1 MEEAPFIGIVRH
13 RIQTDGK
20 GVSTLA
26 AFHGCPLHCR
36 YCLNPQCQREGVWR
50 TFTPESLYEEVKIDQ
65 LYFLAT
71 GGGITFGGG
80 EPSMYPD
87 FIARFREIC
96 GPEWNLTLETSL
108 NVPADNIRRLSSVV
122 NQFIIDI
129 KETNDEI
136 YRRYTSL
143 SNQRMLDNLQEL
155 LKEGRGDDLVVRLPL
170 IENFNTQE
178 DIERSAEKLRAMG
191 VEHFDFFAY
200 RTDIRK

>member
-26 AFHGCPLHCR
+26 AFHGCPLRCR
-36 YCLNPQCQREGVWR
+36 YCLNPQCQREDVWR
-50 TFTPESLYEEVKIDQ
+50 TFTPESLYDEVKIDQ

-80 EPSMYPD
+80 EPAMHPD
-87 FIARFREIC
+87 FIARFRKIC

-108 NVPADNIRRLSSVV
+108 NVPADNIRRLSSVI

-129 KETNDEI
+129 KDTNDEI
-136 YRRYTSL
+136 YRHYTSL
-143 SNQRMLDNLQEL
+143 SNRRALDNLQEL
-155 LKEGRGDDLVVRLPL
+155 LQEGRGDDLIVRLPL
-170 IENFNTQE
+170 IEGYNTQE
-178 DIERSAEKLRAMG
+178 DIERSTEKLRAMG
-191 VEHFDFFAY
+191 VEHFDFFTY

>member
-87 FIARFREIC
+87 FIVRFREIC

-136 YRRYTSL
+136 YRHYTGL

-170 IENFNTQE
+170 IKDFNTQE
-178 DIERSAEKLRAMG
+178 DIERSTEKLRAMG
-191 VEHFDFFAY
+191 VEHFDFFTY

>member
-13 RIQTDGK
+13 RTQTDGK

-50 TFTPESLYEEVKIDQ
+50 IFTPESLYEEVKIDQ

-87 FIARFREIC
+87 FIVRFREIC

-108 NVPADNIRRLSSVV
+108 NVPADNIRRLSSVI

-136 YRRYTSL
+136 YRHYTSL
-143 SNQRMLDNLQEL
+143 SNRRALDNLQEL
-155 LKEGRGDDLVVRLPL
+155 LQEGRGDDLIVRLPL
-170 IENFNTQE
+170 IEGYNTQE

>member
-87 FIARFREIC
+87 FIVRFREIC

-136 YRRYTSL
+136 YRRYTGL
-143 SNQRMLDNLQEL
+143 SNRRALDNLQEL
-155 LKEGRGDDLVVRLPL
+155 LQEGRGDDLIVRLPL
-170 IENFNTQE
+170 IEGYNTQE

-191 VEHFDFFAY
+191 VEHFDFFTY

>member
-26 AFHGCPLHCR
+26 AFHGCPLRCR
-36 YCLNPQCQREGVWR
+36 YCLNPQCQREDVWR

-80 EPSMYPD
+80 EPAMHPD
-87 FIARFREIC
+87 FIARFRKIC

-108 NVPADNIRRLSSVV
+108 NVPADHVRQLSSVV

-143 SNQRMLDNLQEL
+143 SNRRALDNLQEL
-155 LKEGRGDDLVVRLPL
+155 LQEGRGDDLIVRLPL
-170 IENFNTQE
+170 IEGYNTQE
-178 DIERSAEKLRAMG
+178 DIERSTGKLRAMG
-191 VEHFDFFAY
+191 VEHFDFFTY

>member
-80 EPSMYPD
+80 EPAMYPD
-87 FIARFREIC
+87 FIVRFREIC

-136 YRRYTSL
+136 YRHYTGL
-143 SNQRMLDNLQEL
+143 SNRRALDNLQEL
-155 LKEGRGDDLVVRLPL
+155 LQEGRGDDLIVRLPL
-170 IENFNTQE
+170 IEGYNTQE

-191 VEHFDFFAY
+191 VEHFDFFTY

>member
-50 TFTPESLYEEVKIDQ
+50 IFTPESLYEEVKIDQ

-87 FIARFREIC
+87 FIVRFHEIC

-108 NVPADNIRRLSSVV
+108 NVPADNIRRLSSVI

-136 YRRYTSL
+136 YRRYTGL
-143 SNQRMLDNLQEL
+143 SNQRVLDNLQEL

-170 IENFNTQE
+170 IKDFNTQE
-178 DIERSAEKLRAMG
+178 DIERSTEKLRAMG

>member
-50 TFTPESLYEEVKIDQ
+50 IFTPESLYEEVKIDQ

-87 FIARFREIC
+87 FIVRFREIC
-96 GPEWNLTLETSL
+96 GPAWNLTLETSL
-108 NVPADNIRRLSSVV
+108 NVPADNIRRLSSVI

-136 YRRYTSL
+136 YRHYTSL
-143 SNQRMLDNLQEL
+143 SNRRALDNLQEL
-155 LKEGRGDDLVVRLPL
+155 LQEGRGDDLIVRLPL
-170 IENFNTQE
+170 IEGYNTQE

>member
-50 TFTPESLYEEVKIDQ
+50 TFTPESLYEEGKIDQ

-80 EPSMYPD
+80 EPAMHPD
-87 FIARFREIC
+87 FIARFRKIC

-108 NVPADNIRRLSSVV
+108 NVPADHVRQLSSVV

-143 SNQRMLDNLQEL
+143 SNRRALDNLQEL
-155 LKEGRGDDLVVRLPL
+155 LQEGRGDDLIVRLPL
-170 IENFNTQE
+170 IKGYNTQE
-178 DIERSAEKLRAMG
+178 DIERSTEKLRAMG
-191 VEHFDFFAY
+191 VEHFDFFTY

>member
-87 FIARFREIC
+87 FIVRFREIC

-108 NVPADNIRRLSSVV
+108 NVPADNIRRLSSVI

-129 KETNDEI
+129 KDTNDEI
-136 YRRYTSL
+136 YRRYTGL
-143 SNQRMLDNLQEL
+143 SNRRVLDNLQEL

-170 IENFNTQE
+170 IKDFNTQE
-178 DIERSAEKLRAMG
+178 DIERSTEKLRAMG
-191 VEHFDFFAY
+191 VEHFDFFTY

>member
-87 FIARFREIC
+87 FIVHFREIC

-108 NVPADNIRRLSSVV
+108 NVPADNIRRLSSVI

-129 KETNDEI
+129 KDTNDEI
-136 YRRYTSL
+136 YQRYTGL
-143 SNQRMLDNLQEL
+143 SNRRMLDNLQEL

-170 IENFNTQE
+170 IKDFNTQE

-191 VEHFDFFAY
+191 VEHFDFFTY

>member
-87 FIARFREIC
+87 FIVRFREIC

-136 YRRYTSL
+136 YRHYTGL
-143 SNQRMLDNLQEL
+143 SNQRALDNLQEL
-155 LKEGRGDDLVVRLPL
+155 LQEGRGDDLIVRLPL
-170 IENFNTQE
+170 IEGYNTQE
-178 DIERSAEKLRAMG
+178 DIERSTEKLRTMG
-191 VEHFDFFAY
+191 VEHFDFFTY

>member
-26 AFHGCPLHCR
+26 AFHGCPLRCR
-36 YCLNPQCQREGVWR
+36 YCLNPQCHREDVWR
-50 TFTPESLYEEVKIDQ
+50 TFTPESLYETVKIDQ

-80 EPSMYPD
+80 EPAMYPD
-87 FIARFREIC
+87 FITDFREIC
-96 GPEWNLTLETSL
+96 GLEWNLALETSL
-108 NVPADNIRRLSSVV
+108 NVPADNIRRLSSVI

-129 KETNDEI
+129 KETNNEI
-136 YRRYTSL
+136 YRHYTGL
-143 SNQRMLDNLQEL
+143 SNRRVLDNLQEL

-170 IENFNTQE
+170 IKDFNTQE
-178 DIERSAEKLRAMG
+178 DIERSTEKLRAMG
-191 VEHFDFFAY
+191 VEHFDFFTY

>member
-26 AFHGCPLHCR
+26 AFHGCPLRCR
-36 YCLNPQCQREGVWR
+36 YCLNPQCQREDVWR
-50 TFTPESLYEEVKIDQ
+50 TFTPESLYDEVKIDQ

-71 GGGITFGGG
+71 DGGITFGGG
-80 EPSMYPD
+80 EPAMHPD
-87 FIARFREIC
+87 FIARFRKIC

-108 NVPADNIRRLSSVV
+108 NVPADNIRRLSSVI

-136 YRRYTSL
+136 YRHYTSL
-143 SNQRMLDNLQEL
+143 SNRRALDNLQEL
-155 LKEGRGDDLVVRLPL
+155 LQEGRGDDLIVRLPL
-170 IENFNTQE
+170 IEGYNTQE
-178 DIERSAEKLRAMG
+178 DIERSTEKLRAMG
-191 VEHFDFFAY
+191 VEHFDFFTY

>member
-1 MEEAPFIGIVRH
+1 MDEAPFIGIMRH

-26 AFHGCPLHCR
+26 AFHGCPLRCR
-36 YCLNPQCQREGVWR
+36 YCLNPQCHHEVSWR
-50 TFTPESLYEEVKIDQ
+50 TFTPESLYETVKIDQ

-80 EPSMYPD
+80 EPAMHPD
-87 FIARFREIC
+87 FIVRFREIC

-108 NVPADNIRRLSSVV
+108 NVPADHIRRLSSVI

-129 KETNDEI
+129 KDTNDEI

-143 SNQRMLDNLQEL
+143 SNRLALDNLQWL
-155 LKEGRGDDLVVRLPL
+155 LQEGRGDDIIVRLPL
-170 IENFNTQE
+170 IKDFNTRE
-178 DIERSAEKLRAMG
+178 DIERSAGKLRAMG
-191 VEHFDFFAY
+191 VEHFDFFTY
-200 RTDIRK
+200 KTDIHK

>member
-87 FIARFREIC
+87 FIVRFRKIC

-108 NVPADNIRRLSSVV
+108 NVPADNIRRLSSVI

-129 KETNDEI
+129 KDTNDEI
-136 YRRYTSL
+136 YRHYTGL
-143 SNQRMLDNLQEL
+143 SNRRALDNLQEL
-155 LKEGRGDDLVVRLPL
+155 LKEGRGDDLIVRLPL
-170 IENFNTQE
+170 IEGYNTQE
-178 DIERSAEKLRAMG
+178 NIERSTEKLHAMG

>member
-87 FIARFREIC
+87 FIVRFREIC

-143 SNQRMLDNLQEL
+143 SNQRALDNLQEL
-155 LKEGRGDDLVVRLPL
+155 LQEGRGDDLIVRLPL
-170 IENFNTQE
+170 IKGYNTQE

>member
-50 TFTPESLYEEVKIDQ
+50 IFTPESLYEEVKIDQ

-87 FIARFREIC
+87 FIIRFREIC

-108 NVPADNIRRLSSVV
+108 NVPADNIRRLSSVI

-136 YRRYTSL
+136 YRRYTGL
-143 SNQRMLDNLQEL
+143 SNRRALDNLQEL
-155 LKEGRGDDLVVRLPL
+155 LQEGRGDDLIVRLPL
-170 IENFNTQE
+170 IEGYNTQE

>member
-50 TFTPESLYEEVKIDQ
+50 IFTPESLYEEVKIDQ

-87 FIARFREIC
+87 FIVRFREIC

-108 NVPADNIRRLSSVV
+108 NVPADNIRRLSSVI

-136 YRRYTSL
+136 YRRYTGL
-143 SNQRMLDNLQEL
+143 SNQRVLDNLQEL
-155 LKEGRGDDLVVRLPL
+155 LKEGRGDDLIVRLPL
-170 IENFNTQE
+170 IEGYNTQE

-191 VEHFDFFAY
+191 VEHFDFFTY